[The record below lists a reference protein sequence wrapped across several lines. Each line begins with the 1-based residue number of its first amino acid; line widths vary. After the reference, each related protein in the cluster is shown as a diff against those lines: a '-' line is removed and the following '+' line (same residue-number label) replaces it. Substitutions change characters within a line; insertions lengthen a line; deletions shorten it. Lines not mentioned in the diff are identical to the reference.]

1 MTQDDLYSETCGT
14 EPMQYL
20 ATKPVMIITTRHAS
34 GIVNAGVFGAYTN
47 LSPTQVGVAVSA
59 GGHTY
64 ANIIRSGEFVINIPG
79 ADLVKALAVIADKI
93 PETRS
98 EVEEAGLTIKDGIAV
113 ETPSIAECQAAVE
126 FVFDR
131 ELPIGHHNFVIGK
144 VTGGWI
150 RRAVLDDD
158 GRINI
163 FKARVMK
170 DFKYPKPL
178 YVLPG
183 EVIEG

>member
-1 MTQDDLYSETCGT
+1 MGYHEVQGSAA
-14 EPMQYL
+14 MKFIS
-20 ATKPVMIITTRHAS
+20 TKPVMIITTLHKS

-47 LSPTQVGVAVSA
+47 LSATHVGAAISTDS
-59 GGHTY
+59 HTY
-64 ANIIRSGEFVINIPG
+64 ANIIRDKQFVINIPG
-79 ADLVKALAVIADKI
+79 ADIVKTLAVIADDI
-93 PETRS
+93 PENQS
-98 EVEEAGLTIKDGIAV
+98 ELELAGLTPKPGV
-113 ETPSIAECQAAVE
+113 SVTVPSIAECAAALE
-126 FVFDR
+126 FIFDK
-131 ELPIGHHNFVIGK
+131 EISIDDHAFLVGK
-144 VTGGWI
+144 IRGGWI
-150 RRAVLDDD
+150 KDEFLDDD